1 MAIQLAGRGAIAVS
15 FHDGFAELAGVDRAG
30 FPRIDVTDR
39 CVSGVIGLA
48 EAALASLIRITFS
61 TGFVE
66 LCGATTVRSANLG
79 TRTHTIVAAVV
90 CG

>member
-1 MAIQLAGRGAIAVS
+1 MAVQLAGRGAIAVS
-15 FHDGFAELAGVDRAG
+15 FDDGFTELARVDRAG

-48 EAALASLIRITFS
+48 DAALTSLIRITFS
-61 TGFVE
+61 TGFE
-66 LCGATTVRSANLG
+66 LCEATTVGSANLR

>member
-15 FHDGFAELAGVDRAG
+15 FDDGFAELASVDRAG

-39 CVSGVIGLA
+39 CVSRVIGLA

-61 TGFVE
+61 TGFE
-66 LCGATTVRSANLG
+66 LCEATTVRSANLG

>member
-15 FHDGFAELAGVDRAG
+15 FDDGFAELASVGRAG

-48 EAALASLIRITFS
+48 EAALASLIGITFS
-61 TGFVE
+61 ASLE
-66 LCGATTVRSANLG
+66 MREATTVRSADLG
-79 TRTHTIVAAVV
+79 TRAHTTVAAVV